1 VWWRGEVH
9 TGIWRGTLRVRDHL
23 EELGVDERIILKWII
38 RKWDGA

>member
-1 VWWRGEVH
+1 MH